1 VGVIAMKCF
10 KFSQNHRLKP
20 LLSLFLA
27 NFIFL
32 LGFLLV
38 APAQSLSINAA
49 PDTATSVPTAVN
61 PSPDS
66 PATPWQK
73 LTTQTE
79 QSFAKSRTK
88 IETAIADLSRQ
99 LEQILTTTDPIQR
112 KQLKKDLEKR
122 QDALENA
129 ADKLDDLAEKW
140 EDVSPKLLKAK
151 DLSPEARSQRQ
162 ETLQATVNRFNEIA
176 QAVNQ
181 LAENAEQAKDQNT
194 PELRTQIE
202 QQSQQIYQL
211 LDQTQQALQGV
222 NPGA

>member
-1 VGVIAMKCF
+1 MKCF

-151 DLSPEARSQRQ
+151 DLSPEERSQRQ

-181 LAENAEQAKDQNT
+181 LADNAEQAKDQNT

>member
-1 VGVIAMKCF
+1 MKCF
-10 KFSQNHRLKP
+10 KFSRNHRFKP

-38 APAQSLSINAA
+38 APAQSLSINAP

-73 LTTQTE
+73 LTTQAE

-99 LEQILTTTDPIQR
+99 LEQISTTTDPIQQ

-151 DLSPEARSQRQ
+151 DLSPEERSQRQ

-181 LAENAEQAKDQNT
+181 LADNAEQAKDQNT

-222 NPGA
+222 NPEA

>member
-1 VGVIAMKCF
+1 M
-10 KFSQNHRLKP
+10 
-20 LLSLFLA
+20 
-27 NFIFL
+27 
-32 LGFLLV
+32 

-99 LEQILTTTDPIQR
+99 LEQISTTTDPIQQ

>member
-1 VGVIAMKCF
+1 MKCF

>member
-1 VGVIAMKCF
+1 MKCF

-140 EDVSPKLLKAK
+140 EDVSPKLLKVK
-151 DLSPEARSQRQ
+151 DLSPEERSQRQ